1 VRSLVA
7 FLLTL
12 LGCGA
17 LHAHIIQEIP
27 VDLEL
32 KDGKM
37 TALVEADAAY
47 MMSEYR
53 GDDDQTIPDLAWL
66 RSLSPEEKERLK
78 TEAEAYIRQC
88 LAFLSDEDV
97 MGWQVSFPE
106 LDSEHPAYM
115 TEGEPEE
122 SPVLKIRI
130 AGEFPPEAKNLSVEW
145 HEPFGVVLIVKTH
158 TGAEIKIQPV
168 LEGRSV
174 VAHREAS
181 GEVKAENTTFLNWI
195 KMGYTHILPEG
206 LDHILFVLGLFL
218 LVPKWK
224 TLLQQTITF
233 TVAHSL
239 SLAASVLGWVNL
251 NPQWVEVSIA
261 ASIAW
266 VGIENLWAKEL
277 GKGRL
282 YLVGAFGLIHGLGFA
297 SALKEKLPV
306 ETPGALGPAL
316 LGFNLGVEGGQI
328 TVLLIAFA
336 AFAWWGKKFVWVKWT
351 GSIFVGVCGL
361 LLVVQRAFNL
371 EIIPW
376 L

>member
-1 VRSLVA
+1 M
-7 FLLTL
+7 L

-32 KDGKM
+32 KNGKM

-66 RSLSPEEKERLK
+66 RSLSAEEKERLK

-122 SPVLKIRI
+122 SPVLKIKI
-130 AGEFPPEAKNLSVEW
+130 EGEFPPEAKNLSVEW

-158 TGAEIKIQPV
+158 TGAEIKTQPV

-174 VAHREAS
+174 VAHRDAS

-224 TLLQQTITF
+224 TLLQQTVTF
-233 TVAHSL
+233 TIAHSL

-316 LGFNLGVEGGQI
+316 LGFNLGVEGGQV